1 MIIQGSDAWFALR
14 LGQVTASRIADV
26 SAKTRSGGWGAT
38 RATYMAQ
45 LIAERLT
52 GERAEGYKN
61 AAMQWGTDT
70 EPEARAAYAF
80 RADLDVAEIGYV
92 PHPTIAMSGASP
104 DGLVAP
110 DGLVE
115 FKCPNTSTHIETLI
129 SGKVDYHAQM
139 YWQMACTERAWCDYV
154 SYDPRLPE
162 HMRLFVR
169 RVPRDDAKIAQ
180 LEKDVIE
187 FLAELDDKI
196 NNLNRLYARDLSIA
210 A

>member
-1 MIIQGSDAWFALR
+1 
-14 LGQVTASRIADV
+14 
-26 SAKTRSGGWGAT
+26 
-38 RATYMAQ
+38 
-45 LIAERLT
+45 
-52 GERAEGYKN
+52 
-61 AAMQWGTDT
+61 MQWGTDT

-80 RADLDVAEIGYV
+80 LANTEVTEVAYV
-92 PHPTIAMSGASP
+92 PHPTISMSGASP

-115 FKCPNTSTHIETLI
+115 FKCPNTATHIETLI

-139 YWQMACTERAWCDYV
+139 FWQMACTGRAWCDYV

-169 RVPRDDAKIAQ
+169 RVQRDDAKIAQ
-180 LEKDVIE
+180 MEKDVIE
-187 FLAELDDKI
+187 FLAELDDKL
-196 NNLNRLYARDLSIA
+196 NNLNRLYAHDLPVA